1 MNRPTQSVHII
12 ENNVTYTFDAVIKS
26 EHTHTMDILDDAK
39 SASGKEH
46 IRYAV
51 EKPSTISLEVS
62 VLDTVV
68 IDNEPLSR
76 GGDSRS
82 ASAYDTLYQMLK
94 RRNYLTVITRMHTFT
109 KMMMSDFVV
118 TEDPDHQ
125 FEMYANIALK
135 EMIVPDPKKK
145 KTVIDDK
152 SGEVEDSGSVAF
164 GWLGKVVAPIGGVLK
179 KAADLFKKAPTKN
192 MK

>member
-1 MNRPTQSVHII
+1 M
-12 ENNVTYTFDAVIKS
+12 
-26 EHTHTMDILDDAK
+26 
-39 SASGKEH
+39 
-46 IRYAV
+46 
-51 EKPSTISLEVS
+51 
-62 VLDTVV
+62 LDTVV

-145 KTVIDDK
+145 KDCH
-152 SGEVEDSGSVAF
+152 
-164 GWLGKVVAPIGGVLK
+164 
-179 KAADLFKKAPTKN
+179 
-192 MK
+192 